1 MRRLV
6 SLLLTRQSIY
16 CHNFKTRTQSID
28 ALVVTAA
35 PLRLQD
41 VPKIQDTNVDMIR
54 DQLYVTSVD
63 QDNILQH

>member
-1 MRRLV
+1 M

-16 CHNFKTRTQSID
+16 CYSFKTRTQSID
-28 ALVVTAA
+28 AVVVTAA
-35 PLRLQD
+35 PLRLKD
-41 VPKIQDTNVDMIR
+41 VRKIQDTNVDMIR